1 MQEAYIVAYG
11 RSAAAKAKQGAL
23 FHERPDDVA
32 AKVLQGVLFH
42 ERPDDVAAKVLQGV
56 LKRIDGKFNKNMIED
71 VIVGTA
77 FPEGLQGQN
86 IARTIALRTGLS
98 DTVPGQTVNRYC
110 SSGLQTIA
118 IAANQIMAGQ
128 GDILVAGGVEL
139 MSAVPM
145 GGNEPTNNPTLQYD
159 DIGASYPMGLTA
171 ENVASQFDVS
181 REDQDAY
188 AVRSHQRAYDAQR
201 DGRFKDEIIPIQ
213 VNSVE
218 YTNVGP
224 KVHTNI
230 FDQDEFIR
238 PDTTMEAL
246 AKLRT
251 VFKADGTVTAGTS
264 APLSDGAGFVVLMS
278 GDKVKELGVT
288 PIARFVGYKAVGV
301 DPKIMGI
308 GPAYA
313 IPEVLSLSNLSVE
326 DIDLIELNEAFASQT
341 IASIKE
347 VGLDISRTNVNG
359 GAIALGHPLGATG
372 AMLTARLL
380 NEMGRRPDSRY
391 GMVTMCIGVGM
402 GAAAIFEYVR

>member
-1 MQEAYIVAYG
+1 MITMQEAYIVAYG
-11 RSAAAKAKQGAL
+11 RSVAAKAKQGA
-23 FHERPDDVA
+23 
-32 AKVLQGVLFH
+32 LFH

-218 YTNVGP
+218 YTNAGP

-380 NEMGRRPDSRY
+380 NEMGRRADSRY

>member
-11 RSAAAKAKQGAL
+11 RSAAAKAKQGA
-23 FHERPDDVA
+23 
-32 AKVLQGVLFH
+32 LFH

-118 IAANQIMAGQ
+118 ITANQIMAGQ

-201 DGRFKDEIIPIQ
+201 DGRFKNEIIPIQ

-218 YTNVGP
+218 YTNAGP

>member
-1 MQEAYIVAYG
+1 MITMQEAYIVAYG
-11 RSAAAKAKQGAL
+11 RSAAAKAKQGA
-23 FHERPDDVA
+23 
-32 AKVLQGVLFH
+32 LFH

-171 ENVASQFDVS
+171 ENIASQFDVS

-218 YTNVGP
+218 YTNAGP

-288 PIARFVGYKAVGV
+288 PIARFVGYKAVSV

>member
-11 RSAAAKAKQGAL
+11 RSAAAKAKQGA
-23 FHERPDDVA
+23 
-32 AKVLQGVLFH
+32 LFH

-188 AVRSHQRAYDAQR
+188 AVRSHQRAYDEQR
-201 DGRFKDEIIPIQ
+201 DGRFKNEIIPIQ

-218 YTNVGP
+218 YTNAGP

>member
-11 RSAAAKAKQGAL
+11 RSAAAKAKQGA
-23 FHERPDDVA
+23 
-32 AKVLQGVLFH
+32 LFH

-128 GDILVAGGVEL
+128 GDILVAGGGEL

-188 AVRSHQRAYDAQR
+188 AVRSHQRAFDAQR

-218 YTNVGP
+218 YTNAGP

-246 AKLRT
+246 SKLRT

>member
-11 RSAAAKAKQGAL
+11 RSATAKAKQGA
-23 FHERPDDVA
+23 
-32 AKVLQGVLFH
+32 LFH

-86 IARTIALRTGLS
+86 IARTIALRAGLS

-218 YTNVGP
+218 YTNAGP

-288 PIARFVGYKAVGV
+288 PIARFVGFKAVGV

>member
-11 RSAAAKAKQGAL
+11 RSAAAKAKQGA
-23 FHERPDDVA
+23 
-32 AKVLQGVLFH
+32 LFH

-201 DGRFKDEIIPIQ
+201 DGRFKNEIIPIQ

-218 YTNVGP
+218 YTNAGP

-246 AKLRT
+246 AKLCT

>member
-11 RSAAAKAKQGAL
+11 RSAAAKAKQGA
-23 FHERPDDVA
+23 
-32 AKVLQGVLFH
+32 LFH

-118 IAANQIMAGQ
+118 IAANQIMASQ

>member
-1 MQEAYIVAYG
+1 MITMQEAYIVAYG

-32 AKVLQGVLFH
+32 AKVLQGVL
-42 ERPDDVAAKVLQGV
+42 
-56 LKRIDGKFNKNMIED
+56 KRIDGKFNKNMIED
-71 VIVGTA
+71 VIVATA

>member
-1 MQEAYIVAYG
+1 MITMQEAYIVAYG
-11 RSAAAKAKQGAL
+11 RSAAAKAKQGA
-23 FHERPDDVA
+23 
-32 AKVLQGVLFH
+32 LFH

-201 DGRFKDEIIPIQ
+201 DGRFNDEIIPIQ

-218 YTNVGP
+218 YTNAGP

-238 PDTTMEAL
+238 PDTTMDAL

-372 AMLTARLL
+372 AMLIARLL

>member
-11 RSAAAKAKQGAL
+11 RSAAAKAKQGA
-23 FHERPDDVA
+23 
-32 AKVLQGVLFH
+32 LFH

-264 APLSDGAGFVVLMS
+264 APLSDGAGFVVLMP

>member
-11 RSAAAKAKQGAL
+11 RSATAKAKQGA
-23 FHERPDDVA
+23 
-32 AKVLQGVLFH
+32 LFH

-86 IARTIALRTGLS
+86 IARTIALRAGLS

-218 YTNVGP
+218 YTNAGP

>member
-1 MQEAYIVAYG
+1 MITMQEAYIVAYG
-11 RSAAAKAKQGAL
+11 RSAAAKAKQGA
-23 FHERPDDVA
+23 
-32 AKVLQGVLFH
+32 LFH

-86 IARTIALRTGLS
+86 IARTIALLTGLS

-188 AVRSHQRAYDAQR
+188 AVRSHQRAYEAQR
-201 DGRFKDEIIPIQ
+201 DGRFNDEIIPIQ

-218 YTNVGP
+218 YTNAGP

-313 IPEVLSLSNLSVE
+313 TPEVLSLSNLSVE

>member
-11 RSAAAKAKQGAL
+11 RSAAAKAKQGA
-23 FHERPDDVA
+23 
-32 AKVLQGVLFH
+32 LFH

-218 YTNVGP
+218 YTDAGP

>member
-11 RSAAAKAKQGAL
+11 RSAAAKAKQGA
-23 FHERPDDVA
+23 
-32 AKVLQGVLFH
+32 LFH

-86 IARTIALRTGLS
+86 IARTIALRAGLS

-201 DGRFKDEIIPIQ
+201 DGRFKDEIIPIR

-218 YTNVGP
+218 YTNAGP

-359 GAIALGHPLGATG
+359 GAITLGHPLGATG

>member
-1 MQEAYIVAYG
+1 MITMQEAYIVAYG
-11 RSAAAKAKQGAL
+11 RSVAAKAKQGA
-23 FHERPDDVA
+23 
-32 AKVLQGVLFH
+32 LFH

-188 AVRSHQRAYDAQR
+188 AVRIHQRAYDAQR

-218 YTNVGP
+218 YTNAGP

>member
-1 MQEAYIVAYG
+1 MITMQEAYIVAYG
-11 RSAAAKAKQGAL
+11 RSAAAKAKQGA
-23 FHERPDDVA
+23 
-32 AKVLQGVLFH
+32 LFH

-218 YTNVGP
+218 YTNAGP

-288 PIARFVGYKAVGV
+288 PIARFVGFKAVGV

>member
-11 RSAAAKAKQGAL
+11 RSAAAKAKQGA
-23 FHERPDDVA
+23 
-32 AKVLQGVLFH
+32 LFH

-77 FPEGLQGQN
+77 FPEGVQGQN
-86 IARTIALRTGLS
+86 MARTIALRTGLS

>member
-1 MQEAYIVAYG
+1 MITMQEAYIVAYG
-11 RSAAAKAKQGAL
+11 RSAAAKAKQGA
-23 FHERPDDVA
+23 
-32 AKVLQGVLFH
+32 LFH

-171 ENVASQFDVS
+171 ENIASQFDVS

-218 YTNVGP
+218 YTNAGP

-341 IASIKE
+341 IAAIKE

>member
-1 MQEAYIVAYG
+1 MITMQEAYIVAYG
-11 RSAAAKAKQGAL
+11 RSAAAKAKQGA
-23 FHERPDDVA
+23 
-32 AKVLQGVLFH
+32 LFH

-86 IARTIALRTGLS
+86 IARTIALRMGLS

-128 GDILVAGGVEL
+128 GEILVAGGVEL

-218 YTNVGP
+218 YTDAGP

-246 AKLRT
+246 SKLRT

-347 VGLDISRTNVNG
+347 VGLDILRTNVNG

>member
-1 MQEAYIVAYG
+1 MGVQPQ
-11 RSAAAKAKQGAL
+11 RKQGA
-23 FHERPDDVA
+23 
-32 AKVLQGVLFH
+32 LFH

>member
-1 MQEAYIVAYG
+1 MITMQEAYIVAYG
-11 RSAAAKAKQGAL
+11 RSAAAKAKQGA
-23 FHERPDDVA
+23 
-32 AKVLQGVLFH
+32 LFH

-188 AVRSHQRAYDAQR
+188 AVRSHQRAYDAQL

-218 YTNVGP
+218 YTNAGP

-238 PDTTMEAL
+238 PDTTIEAL

-288 PIARFVGYKAVGV
+288 PIARFVGYKVVGV

>member
-11 RSAAAKAKQGAL
+11 RSAAAKAKQGA
-23 FHERPDDVA
+23 
-32 AKVLQGVLFH
+32 LFH

-218 YTNVGP
+218 YTNAGP

-372 AMLTARLL
+372 EMLTARLL

>member
-11 RSAAAKAKQGAL
+11 RSVAAKAKQGA
-23 FHERPDDVA
+23 
-32 AKVLQGVLFH
+32 LFH

-139 MSAVPM
+139 MSALPM

-218 YTNVGP
+218 YTNAGP

>member
-11 RSAAAKAKQGAL
+11 RSAAAKAKQGA
-23 FHERPDDVA
+23 
-32 AKVLQGVLFH
+32 LFH

-86 IARTIALRTGLS
+86 IARTIALRAGLS

-218 YTNVGP
+218 YTNAGP

-288 PIARFVGYKAVGV
+288 PIARFVGFKAVGV

-313 IPEVLSLSNLSVE
+313 IPEILSLSNLSVE

>member
-11 RSAAAKAKQGAL
+11 RSAAAKAKQGA
-23 FHERPDDVA
+23 
-32 AKVLQGVLFH
+32 LFH

-86 IARTIALRTGLS
+86 IARTIALRAGLS

-139 MSAVPM
+139 MSSVPM

-218 YTNVGP
+218 YTNAGP

-288 PIARFVGYKAVGV
+288 PIARFVGFKAVGV

>member
-11 RSAAAKAKQGAL
+11 RSAAAKAKQGA
-23 FHERPDDVA
+23 
-32 AKVLQGVLFH
+32 LFH

-86 IARTIALRTGLS
+86 IARTIALRMGLS

-201 DGRFKDEIIPIQ
+201 DGRFKNEIIPIQ

-218 YTNVGP
+218 YTNAGP

>member
-11 RSAAAKAKQGAL
+11 RSAAAKAKQGA
-23 FHERPDDVA
+23 
-32 AKVLQGVLFH
+32 LFH

-86 IARTIALRTGLS
+86 IARTIALRAGLS

-218 YTNVGP
+218 YTNAGP

-251 VFKADGTVTAGTS
+251 IFKADGTVTAGTS

-288 PIARFVGYKAVGV
+288 PIARFVGFKAVGV

>member
-23 FHERPDDVA
+23 FHERPDDV
-32 AKVLQGVLFH
+32 V
-42 ERPDDVAAKVLQGV
+42 AKVLQGV

-218 YTNVGP
+218 YTNARP

-251 VFKADGTVTAGTS
+251 VFKADDTVTAGTS

>member
-11 RSAAAKAKQGAL
+11 RSAAAKAKQGA
-23 FHERPDDVA
+23 
-32 AKVLQGVLFH
+32 LFH

-159 DIGASYPMGLTA
+159 DIGASYPMGLTS

-264 APLSDGAGFVVLMS
+264 SPLSDGAGFVVLMS

>member
-1 MQEAYIVAYG
+1 MITMQEAYIVAYG
-11 RSAAAKAKQGAL
+11 RSAAAKAKQGA
-23 FHERPDDVA
+23 
-32 AKVLQGVLFH
+32 LFH

-251 VFKADGTVTAGTS
+251 VFKADGTVTSGTS

>member
-1 MQEAYIVAYG
+1 MITMQEAYIVAYG
-11 RSAAAKAKQGAL
+11 RSAAAKAKQGA
-23 FHERPDDVA
+23 
-32 AKVLQGVLFH
+32 LFH

-86 IARTIALRTGLS
+86 IARTIALRAGLS

-218 YTNVGP
+218 YTNAGP

-264 APLSDGAGFVVLMS
+264 APLSDGTGFVVLMS

-288 PIARFVGYKAVGV
+288 PIARFVGFKAVGV

>member
-11 RSAAAKAKQGAL
+11 RSAAAKAKQGA
-23 FHERPDDVA
+23 
-32 AKVLQGVLFH
+32 LFH

-86 IARTIALRTGLS
+86 IARTIALRAGLS

-201 DGRFKDEIIPIQ
+201 DGRFKDEIIPIR

-218 YTNVGP
+218 YTNAGP

-278 GDKVKELGVT
+278 GDKVKELGLT

>member
-23 FHERPDDVA
+23 FHERPDDVS
-32 AKVLQGVLFH
+32 
-42 ERPDDVAAKVLQGV
+42 AKVLQGV

>member
-11 RSAAAKAKQGAL
+11 RSAAAKAKQGA
-23 FHERPDDVA
+23 
-32 AKVLQGVLFH
+32 LFH

-86 IARTIALRTGLS
+86 IARTIALRAGLS

-201 DGRFKDEIIPIQ
+201 DGRFKDEIIPIR

-218 YTNVGP
+218 YTNAGP

-264 APLSDGAGFVVLMS
+264 ALLSDGAGFVVLMS

>member
-1 MQEAYIVAYG
+1 MVAYG
-11 RSAAAKAKQGAL
+11 RSAAAKAKQGA
-23 FHERPDDVA
+23 
-32 AKVLQGVLFH
+32 LFH

-86 IARTIALRTGLS
+86 IARTIALRAGLS

-201 DGRFKDEIIPIQ
+201 DGRFKDEIIPIR

-218 YTNVGP
+218 YTNAGP

>member
-1 MQEAYIVAYG
+1 MITMQEAYIVAYG
-11 RSAAAKAKQGAL
+11 RSAAAKAKQGA
-23 FHERPDDVA
+23 
-32 AKVLQGVLFH
+32 LFH

-145 GGNEPTNNPTLQYD
+145 GGNEPTNNPSLQYD

-201 DGRFKDEIIPIQ
+201 DGRFKDEIISIQ

-218 YTNVGP
+218 YTNAGP

-278 GDKVKELGVT
+278 GDKAKELGVT

>member
-1 MQEAYIVAYG
+1 MITMQEAYIVAYG
-11 RSAAAKAKQGAL
+11 RSAAAKAKQGA
-23 FHERPDDVA
+23 
-32 AKVLQGVLFH
+32 LFH

-145 GGNEPTNNPTLQYD
+145 GGNEPTNNPSLQYD

-201 DGRFKDEIIPIQ
+201 DGRFKDEIISIQ

-218 YTNVGP
+218 YTNAGP

-391 GMVTMCIGVGM
+391 GMVTICIGVGM

>member
-1 MQEAYIVAYG
+1 MQEAYIIAYG
-11 RSAAAKAKQGAL
+11 RSAAAKAKQGA
-23 FHERPDDVA
+23 
-32 AKVLQGVLFH
+32 LFH

-86 IARTIALRTGLS
+86 IARTIALRAGLS

-218 YTNVGP
+218 YTNAGP

-288 PIARFVGYKAVGV
+288 PIARFVGFKAVGV